1 MRSFFYSG
9 VVSLPFAH
17 RNRSFLFLSL
27 FLSLKRANTHNRDT
41 PDARIERL
49 ETVEQRI
56 EEKETE
62 ECFVRLGGLREGFE
76 QIVVGDD
83 GGYVDERRKVEEDVE
98 DVVERFVRTREEER
112 EQEQEHYE

>member
-9 VVSLPFAH
+9 IFFTICSPKP
-17 RNRSFLFLSL
+17 FLFLSL
-27 FLSLKRANTHNRDT
+27 FLSLKRANTRNRDT

-49 ETVEQRI
+49 ETVEHEI

-62 ECFVRLGGLREGFE
+62 ESFVRLGGLREGFE

-83 GGYVDERRKVEEDVE
+83 GGCVDERQRKVEEDVE
-98 DVVERFVRTREEER
+98 DVVECFVRRRREEER
-112 EQEQEHYE
+112 EQYE

>member
-49 ETVEQRI
+49 ETVEREI

-62 ECFVRLGGLREGFE
+62 ESFVRLGGLREGFE

-83 GGYVDERRKVEEDVE
+83 GGCVDERQRKVEEDVE
-98 DVVERFVRTREEER
+98 DVVECFVRRRRKEER
-112 EQEQEHYE
+112 EQYE